1 MAKYQ
6 GFQKKQL
13 LDIYKNMTLARKL
26 DDREMTLLKQGKAF
40 FHIGCSGHEA
50 AQLAAANNMKSGLD
64 WAYPYYRDA
73 AFCLGLGM
81 TGKEQLLA
89 FLAKDLDPSSGGRQ
103 MPQHYGHRDLRIV
116 TQSSPTGTQ
125 FLQAVGC
132 SMSRKWEDNNEIVYV
147 SSGEGSTSE
156 GEFHEALNWSSREKL
171 PVVFHIQDNGY
182 AISVPVSDQIAGSSV
197 FDMVSGYE
205 NLAKYN
211 VDGTN
216 FFETNLAF
224 QQAIDRA
231 RKGKGPSVVVSRV
244 VRLLSHSSSDD
255 QRKYRSSEDLESDLK
270 KDPIIKFEKEC
281 LKAKILTKTDIE
293 KIHSN
298 VEKYIEESVAWVDE
312 QDDPDPKTAQNHLYS
327 DFNILEETPLNPI
340 RDKVVMVDAINHA
353 LAEEMDKNEKM
364 IVYGEDIADPKG
376 GVFTAT
382 KGLTNKYGTK
392 RVFNS
397 PLAEASIVG
406 TAIGLAVTG
415 WKPCVE
421 IQFGD
426 YIWPAMMQIR
436 DEASCIR
443 YRSNGAWTSPLVI
456 RVAVGGYIHGG
467 LYHSQSIDSYFFNMP
482 GLRVAYP
489 SNASDAKGLLK
500 SSLRMDDPVIFLEH
514 KGLYRQGYAATPE
527 PNKDYVLPFGKSN
540 LINEGDFLTI
550 VTWGAM
556 VQKSIDAI
564 KNCNLEH
571 SAVDLIDLRTLNPID
586 WEAIY
591 LSVEKTGKLL
601 IVHEDLLTGGVG
613 AEIAAKLSDDL
624 FEELDGP
631 IKRVAAK
638 DCHVP
643 YNDVL
648 ENEILPQTDQIAEA
662 INDLME
668 Y

>member
-1 MAKYQ
+1 MAKFQ

-13 LDIYKNMTLARKL
+13 LDIYRNMILARKL

-50 AQLAAANNMKSGLD
+50 AQLAAANNMKPSVD

-73 AFCLGLGM
+73 ALCLGLGM
-81 TGKEQLLA
+81 SGKDQLLA
-89 FLAKDLDPSSGGRQ
+89 FLAKDADPSSGGRQ
-103 MPQHYGHRDLRIV
+103 MPQHYGNKDLRIV

-132 SMSRKWEDNNEIVYV
+132 SMSRKWEKSKEIVYV

-171 PVVFHIQDNGY
+171 PVIFHIQDNGY

-205 NLAKYN
+205 NLAKYD

-224 QQAIDRA
+224 QQAADRA
-231 RKGKGPSVVVSRV
+231 RKGKGPSVIVSRV

-255 QRKYRSSEDLESDLK
+255 QRKYRSEKDLELDMAR
-270 KDPIIKFEKEC
+270 DPIIKFEKDC
-281 LKAKILTKTDIE
+281 LGANVITKKDIKDIQSE
-293 KIHSN
+293 
-298 VEKYIEESVAWVDE
+298 VEKYIEEAVSWVE
-312 QDDPDPKTAQNHLYS
+312 SQDDPDPKTALDHIFS
-327 DFNILEETPLNPI
+327 DISEPEEPEINSI
-340 RDKVVMVDAINHA
+340 NDKIVMVDAINHA
-353 LAEEMDKNEKM
+353 LAEEMEVNKKM

-382 KGLTNKYGTK
+382 KGLTDKYGK
-392 RVFNS
+392 ERVFNS

-436 DEASCIR
+436 DEAACIR

-467 LYHSQSIDSYFFNMP
+467 LYHSQSIDSYFFNIP
-482 GLRVAYP
+482 GIRVAFP

-527 PNKDYVLPFGKSN
+527 PDKDYVLPFGKAN
-540 LINEGDFLTI
+540 LIEEGDILTI

-564 KNCNLEH
+564 KLCNLEKGD
-571 SAVDLIDLRTLNPID
+571 VDLIDLRTLNPID
-586 WEAIY
+586 WTAIHN
-591 LSVEKTGKLL
+591 SVEKTGKLL

-613 AEIAAKLSDDL
+613 AEIAAKISDEL

-643 YNDVL
+643 YHDLL
-648 ENEILPQTDQIAEA
+648 EKQVLPQTEQIVEA
-662 INDLME
+662 VNDLME

>member
-1 MAKYQ
+1 MAKFQ

-13 LDIYKNMTLARKL
+13 LDIYRNMILARKL

-50 AQLAAANNMKSGLD
+50 AQLAAANNMKPSVD

-73 AFCLGLGM
+73 ALCLGLGM
-81 TGKEQLLA
+81 SGKDQLLA
-89 FLAKDLDPSSGGRQ
+89 FLAKDADPSSGGRQ
-103 MPQHYGHRDLRIV
+103 MPQHYGNKDLRIV

-132 SMSRKWEDNNEIVYV
+132 SMSRKWEKSKEIVYV

-171 PVVFHIQDNGY
+171 PVIFHIQDNGY

-205 NLAKYN
+205 NLAKYD

-224 QQAIDRA
+224 QQAADRA
-231 RKGKGPSVVVSRV
+231 RKGKGPSVIVSRV

-255 QRKYRSSEDLESDLK
+255 QRKYRSEKDLELDMAR
-270 KDPIIKFEKEC
+270 DPIIKFEKDC
-281 LKAKILTKTDIE
+281 LGANVITKKDIKDIQSE
-293 KIHSN
+293 
-298 VEKYIEESVAWVDE
+298 VEKYIEEAVSWVE
-312 QDDPDPKTAQNHLYS
+312 NQDDPDPKTALDHIFS
-327 DFNILEETPLNPI
+327 DISEPEEPEINSI
-340 RDKVVMVDAINHA
+340 NDKIVMVDAINHA
-353 LAEEMDKNEKM
+353 LDEEMEVNKKM

-382 KGLTNKYGTK
+382 KGLTDKYGK
-392 RVFNS
+392 ERVFNS

-406 TAIGLAVTG
+406 TAIGLAITG

-436 DEASCIR
+436 DEAACIR
-443 YRSNGAWTSPLVI
+443 YRSNGSWTSPLVI

-467 LYHSQSIDSYFFNMP
+467 LYHSQSIDSYFFNIP
-482 GLRVAYP
+482 GIRVAFP

-527 PNKDYVLPFGKSN
+527 PDKDYVLPFGKAN
-540 LINEGDFLTI
+540 LIEEGDILTI

-564 KNCNLEH
+564 KLCNLEKGD
-571 SAVDLIDLRTLNPID
+571 VDLIDLRTLNPID
-586 WEAIY
+586 WAAIHN
-591 LSVEKTGKLL
+591 SVEKTGKLL

-613 AEIAAKLSDDL
+613 AEIAAKISDEL

-643 YNDVL
+643 YHDLL
-648 ENEILPQTDQIAEA
+648 EKEVLPQTEQIVEA
-662 INDLME
+662 VNDLME

>member
-1 MAKYQ
+1 MAKFQ

-13 LDIYKNMTLARKL
+13 LDIYRNMILARKL

-50 AQLAAANNMKSGLD
+50 AQLAAANNMKPSVD

-73 AFCLGLGM
+73 ALCLGLGM
-81 TGKEQLLA
+81 SGKDQLLA
-89 FLAKDLDPSSGGRQ
+89 FLAKDADPSSGGRQ
-103 MPQHYGHRDLRIV
+103 MPQHYGNKDLRIV

-132 SMSRKWEDNNEIVYV
+132 SMSRKWEKSKEIVYV

-171 PVVFHIQDNGY
+171 PVIFHIQDNGY

-205 NLAKYN
+205 NLAKYD

-224 QQAIDRA
+224 QQAADRA
-231 RKGKGPSVVVSRV
+231 RKGKGPSVIVSRV

-255 QRKYRSSEDLESDLK
+255 QRKYRSEKDLELDMAR
-270 KDPIIKFEKEC
+270 DPIIKFEKDC
-281 LKAKILTKTDIE
+281 LGAKVITKKDIE
-293 KIHSN
+293 DIQSE
-298 VEKYIEESVAWVDE
+298 VDKYIEEAVSWVE
-312 QDDPDPKTAQNHLYS
+312 NQDDPDPKTALDHIFS
-327 DFNILEETPLNPI
+327 DISEPEEPEINSI
-340 RDKVVMVDAINHA
+340 NDKIVMVDAINHA
-353 LAEEMDKNEKM
+353 LDEEMEVNKKM

-382 KGLTNKYGTK
+382 KGLTDKYGK
-392 RVFNS
+392 ERVFNS

-436 DEASCIR
+436 DEAACIR

-467 LYHSQSIDSYFFNMP
+467 LYHSQSIDSYFFNIP
-482 GLRVAYP
+482 GIRVAFP

-527 PNKDYVLPFGKSN
+527 PDKDYVLPFGKAN
-540 LINEGDFLTI
+540 LIEEGDILTI

-564 KNCNLEH
+564 KLCNLKKGD
-571 SAVDLIDLRTLNPID
+571 VDLIDLRTLNPID
-586 WEAIY
+586 WTAIHN
-591 LSVEKTGKLL
+591 SVEKTGKLL

-613 AEIAAKLSDDL
+613 AEIAAKISDEL

-643 YNDVL
+643 YHDLL
-648 ENEILPQTDQIAEA
+648 EKQVLPQTEQIVEA
-662 INDLME
+662 VNDLME

>member
-1 MAKYQ
+1 MAKFQ

-13 LDIYKNMTLARKL
+13 LDIYRNMILARKL

-50 AQLAAANNMKSGLD
+50 AQLAAANNMKPSVD

-73 AFCLGLGM
+73 ALCLGLGM
-81 TGKEQLLA
+81 SGKDQLLA
-89 FLAKDLDPSSGGRQ
+89 FLAKDADPSSGGRQ
-103 MPQHYGHRDLRIV
+103 MPQHYGNKDLRIV

-132 SMSRKWEDNNEIVYV
+132 SMSRKWEKSKEIVYV

-171 PVVFHIQDNGY
+171 PVIFHIQDNGY
-182 AISVPVSDQIAGSSV
+182 AISVPVSEQIAGSSV

-205 NLAKYN
+205 NLAKYD

-224 QQAIDRA
+224 QQAADRA
-231 RKGKGPSVVVSRV
+231 RKGKGPSVIVSRV

-255 QRKYRSSEDLESDLK
+255 QRKYRSEKDLELDMAR
-270 KDPIIKFEKEC
+270 DPIIKFEKDC
-281 LKAKILTKTDIE
+281 LGANVITKKDIKDIQSE
-293 KIHSN
+293 
-298 VEKYIEESVAWVDE
+298 VEKYIEEAVSWVE
-312 QDDPDPKTAQNHLYS
+312 NQDDPDPKTALDHIFS
-327 DFNILEETPLNPI
+327 DISEAEEPEINSI
-340 RDKVVMVDAINHA
+340 NDKIVMVDAINHA
-353 LAEEMDKNEKM
+353 LDEEMEVNKKM

-382 KGLTNKYGTK
+382 KGLTDKYGK
-392 RVFNS
+392 ERVFNS

-436 DEASCIR
+436 DEAACIR
-443 YRSNGAWTSPLVI
+443 YRSNGTWTSPLVI

-467 LYHSQSIDSYFFNMP
+467 LYHSQSIDSYFFNIP
-482 GLRVAYP
+482 GIRVAFP

-527 PNKDYVLPFGKSN
+527 PDKDYVLPFGKAN
-540 LINEGDFLTI
+540 LIEEGDILTI

-564 KNCNLEH
+564 KLCNLEKGD
-571 SAVDLIDLRTLNPID
+571 VDLIDLRTLNPID
-586 WEAIY
+586 WAAIHN
-591 LSVEKTGKLL
+591 SVEKTGKLL

-613 AEIAAKLSDDL
+613 AEIAAKISDEL

-638 DCHVP
+638 DCHIP
-643 YNDVL
+643 YHDLL
-648 ENEILPQTDQIAEA
+648 EKEVLPQTDQIVEA
-662 INDLME
+662 VNDLME

>member
-1 MAKYQ
+1 MAKFQ

-13 LDIYKNMTLARKL
+13 LDIYRNMILARKL

-50 AQLAAANNMKSGLD
+50 AQLAAANNMKPSVD

-73 AFCLGLGM
+73 ALCLGLGM
-81 TGKEQLLA
+81 SGKDQLLA
-89 FLAKDLDPSSGGRQ
+89 FLAKDADPSSGGRQ
-103 MPQHYGHRDLRIV
+103 MPQHYGNKDLRIV

-132 SMSRKWEDNNEIVYV
+132 SMSRKWEKSKEIVYV

-171 PVVFHIQDNGY
+171 PVIFHIQDNGY

-205 NLAKYN
+205 NLAKYD

-216 FFETNLAF
+216 FSETNLAF
-224 QQAIDRA
+224 QQAADRA
-231 RKGKGPSVVVSRV
+231 RKGKGPSVIVSRV

-255 QRKYRSSEDLESDLK
+255 QRKYRSEKDLELDMAR
-270 KDPIIKFEKEC
+270 DPIIKFEKDC
-281 LKAKILTKTDIE
+281 LGANVITKKDIKDIQSE
-293 KIHSN
+293 
-298 VEKYIEESVAWVDE
+298 VEKYIEEAVSWVE
-312 QDDPDPKTAQNHLYS
+312 NQDDPDPKTALDHIFS
-327 DFNILEETPLNPI
+327 DISEPEEPEINSI
-340 RDKVVMVDAINHA
+340 NDKIVMVDAINHA
-353 LAEEMDKNEKM
+353 LDEEMEVNNKM

-382 KGLTNKYGTK
+382 KGLTDKYGK
-392 RVFNS
+392 ERVFNS

-406 TAIGLAVTG
+406 TAVGLAVTG

-436 DEASCIR
+436 DEAACIR

-467 LYHSQSIDSYFFNMP
+467 LYHSQSIDSYFFNIP
-482 GLRVAYP
+482 GIRVAFP

-527 PNKDYVLPFGKSN
+527 PDKDYVLPFGKAN
-540 LINEGDFLTI
+540 LIEEGDILTI

-564 KNCNLEH
+564 KLCNLEKGD
-571 SAVDLIDLRTLNPID
+571 VDLIDLRTLNPID
-586 WEAIY
+586 WSAIHN
-591 LSVEKTGKLL
+591 SVEKTGKLL

-613 AEIAAKLSDDL
+613 AEIAAKISDEL

-643 YNDVL
+643 YHDLL
-648 ENEILPQTDQIAEA
+648 EKQVLPQTEQIVEA
-662 INDLME
+662 VNDLME

>member
-64 WAYPYYRDA
+64 WACPYYRDA

>member
-1 MAKYQ
+1 MAKFQ

-13 LDIYKNMTLARKL
+13 LDIYRNMILARKL

-50 AQLAAANNMKSGLD
+50 AQLAAANNMKPSVD

-73 AFCLGLGM
+73 ALCLGLGM
-81 TGKEQLLA
+81 SGKDQLLA
-89 FLAKDLDPSSGGRQ
+89 FLAKDADPSSGGRQ
-103 MPQHYGHRDLRIV
+103 MPQHYGNKDLRIV

-132 SMSRKWEDNNEIVYV
+132 SMSRKWEKSKEIVYV

-171 PVVFHIQDNGY
+171 PVIFHIQDNGY

-205 NLAKYN
+205 NLAKYD

-224 QQAIDRA
+224 QQAADRA
-231 RKGKGPSVVVSRV
+231 RKGKGPSVIVSRV

-255 QRKYRSSEDLESDLK
+255 QRKYRSEKDLELDMAR
-270 KDPIIKFEKEC
+270 DPIIKFEKDC
-281 LKAKILTKTDIE
+281 LGAKVITKKDIE
-293 KIHSN
+293 DIQSE
-298 VEKYIEESVAWVDE
+298 VEKYIEEAVSWVE
-312 QDDPDPKTAQNHLYS
+312 NQDDPDPKTALDHIFS
-327 DFNILEETPLNPI
+327 DISEAEEPEFNSIN
-340 RDKVVMVDAINHA
+340 DKIVMVDAINHA
-353 LAEEMDKNEKM
+353 LVEEMEVNKKM

-382 KGLTNKYGTK
+382 KGLTDKYGK
-392 RVFNS
+392 ERVFNS

-436 DEASCIR
+436 DEAACIR

-467 LYHSQSIDSYFFNMP
+467 LYHSQSIDSYFFNIP
-482 GLRVAYP
+482 GIRVAFP

-527 PNKDYVLPFGKSN
+527 PDKDYVLPFGKAN
-540 LINEGDFLTI
+540 LIEEGDILTI

-564 KNCNLEH
+564 KLCNLEKGD
-571 SAVDLIDLRTLNPID
+571 VDLIDLRTLNPID
-586 WEAIY
+586 WTAIHN
-591 LSVEKTGKLL
+591 SVEKTGKLL

-613 AEIAAKLSDDL
+613 AEIAAKISDEL

-643 YNDVL
+643 YHDLL
-648 ENEILPQTDQIAEA
+648 EKQVLPQTEQIVEA
-662 INDLME
+662 VNDLME

>member
-1 MAKYQ
+1 MAKFQ

-13 LDIYKNMTLARKL
+13 LDIYGNMILARKL

-50 AQLAAANNMKSGLD
+50 AQLAAANNMKPSVD

-73 AFCLGLGM
+73 ALCLGLGM
-81 TGKEQLLA
+81 SGKDQLLA
-89 FLAKDLDPSSGGRQ
+89 FLAKDADPSSGGRQ
-103 MPQHYGHRDLRIV
+103 MPQHYGNKDLRIV

-132 SMSRKWEDNNEIVYV
+132 SMSRKWEKSKEIVYV

-171 PVVFHIQDNGY
+171 PVIFHIQDNGY

-205 NLAKYN
+205 NLAKYD

-224 QQAIDRA
+224 QQAADRA
-231 RKGKGPSVVVSRV
+231 RKGKGPSVIVSRV

-255 QRKYRSSEDLESDLK
+255 QRKYRSEKDLELDMAR
-270 KDPIIKFEKEC
+270 DPIIKFEKDC
-281 LKAKILTKTDIE
+281 LGANVITKKDIKDIQSE
-293 KIHSN
+293 
-298 VEKYIEESVAWVDE
+298 VEKYIEEAVSWVE
-312 QDDPDPKTAQNHLYS
+312 NQDDPDPKTALDHIFS
-327 DFNILEETPLNPI
+327 DISEPEEPEINSI
-340 RDKVVMVDAINHA
+340 NDKIVMVDAINHA
-353 LAEEMDKNEKM
+353 LDEEMEVNKKM

-382 KGLTNKYGTK
+382 KGLTDKYGNE

-436 DEASCIR
+436 DEAACIR

-467 LYHSQSIDSYFFNMP
+467 LYHSQSIDSYFFNIP
-482 GLRVAYP
+482 GIRVAFP

-527 PNKDYVLPFGKSN
+527 PDKDYVLPFGKAN
-540 LINEGDFLTI
+540 LIEEGDILTI

-564 KNCNLEH
+564 KLCNLEKGD
-571 SAVDLIDLRTLNPID
+571 VDLIDLRTLNPID
-586 WEAIY
+586 WAAIHN
-591 LSVEKTGKLL
+591 SVEKTGKLL

-613 AEIAAKLSDDL
+613 AEIAAKISDEL

-643 YNDVL
+643 YHDLL
-648 ENEILPQTDQIAEA
+648 EKQVLPQTEQIVEA
-662 INDLME
+662 VNDLME

>member
-1 MAKYQ
+1 MAKFQ

-13 LDIYKNMTLARKL
+13 LDIYRNMILARKL

-50 AQLAAANNMKSGLD
+50 AQLAAANNMKPSVD

-73 AFCLGLGM
+73 ALCLGLGM
-81 TGKEQLLA
+81 SGKDQLLA
-89 FLAKDLDPSSGGRQ
+89 FLAKDADPSSGGRQ
-103 MPQHYGHRDLRIV
+103 MPQHYGNKDLRIV

-132 SMSRKWEDNNEIVYV
+132 SMSRKWEKSKEIVYV

-171 PVVFHIQDNGY
+171 PVIFHIQDNGY

-205 NLAKYN
+205 NLAKYD

-224 QQAIDRA
+224 QQAADRA
-231 RKGKGPSVVVSRV
+231 RKGKGPSVIVSRV

-255 QRKYRSSEDLESDLK
+255 QRKYRSEKDLELDMAR
-270 KDPIIKFEKEC
+270 DPIIKFEKDC
-281 LKAKILTKTDIE
+281 LGAKVITKKDIE
-293 KIHSN
+293 DIQSE
-298 VEKYIEESVAWVDE
+298 VEKYIEEAVSWVE
-312 QDDPDPKTAQNHLYS
+312 NQDDPDPKTALDHIFS
-327 DFNILEETPLNPI
+327 DISEAEEPEFNSIN
-340 RDKVVMVDAINHA
+340 DKIVMVDAINHA
-353 LAEEMDKNEKM
+353 LDEEMEVNKKM

-382 KGLTNKYGTK
+382 KGLTDKYGK
-392 RVFNS
+392 ERVFNS

-436 DEASCIR
+436 DEAACIR

-467 LYHSQSIDSYFFNMP
+467 LYHSQSIDSYFFNIP
-482 GLRVAYP
+482 GIRVAFP

-527 PNKDYVLPFGKSN
+527 PDKDYVLPFGKAN
-540 LINEGDFLTI
+540 LIEEGDILTI

-564 KNCNLEH
+564 KLCNLEKGD
-571 SAVDLIDLRTLNPID
+571 VDLIDLRTLNPID
-586 WEAIY
+586 WEAIHN
-591 LSVEKTGKLL
+591 SVEKTGKLL

-613 AEIAAKLSDDL
+613 AEIAAKISDEL

-643 YNDVL
+643 YHDLL
-648 ENEILPQTDQIAEA
+648 EKQVLPQTEQIVEA
-662 INDLME
+662 VNDLME